1 MVKLIIIVPCYNEEE
16 ILPQTISTLLTVLK
30 EIINKSKISEKS
42 AILLV
47 NDGSRDRTWEIIKEA
62 HMKDDHIFGLNL
74 SANVGHQ
81 NALMAGIEKAF
92 DLCDAS
98 ISIDADLQDDVN
110 AIEKMIDKFLHGCDV
125 VYGVRKDRKSDSF
138 FKRSTAQAFYKIM
151 NGLGAQVVYN
161 HADFRLLSSKAMK
174 NLIEYRERNLFLR
187 GIATKIGNNSD
198 TVYYV
203 RKERILGESK
213 YPLKKMI
220 SFAWEGITS
229 CSIKPLS
236 FIWGLG
242 ALIMTCSFIAF
253 LYMVLIYIAD
263 NSINQWILLLN
274 TMWFLGGVQLF
285 SIGII
290 GQYIGKLYIESKRRP
305 RYHIDTFISH

>member
-253 LYMVLIYIAD
+253 LYMMLIYIAD